1 MKERERMSE
10 KESDMRVENC
20 QLFEAFENVQL
31 KRATGYCLPFGVKAG
46 CQGDRRFCEC
56 LDTMSNGVIRPIENE
71 N

>member
-31 KRATGYCLPFGVKAG
+31 KRATGYLPSRWIKGAMPGKSAILRTI
-46 CQGDRRFCEC
+46 DWR
-56 LDTMSNGVIRPIENE
+56 T
-71 N
+71 